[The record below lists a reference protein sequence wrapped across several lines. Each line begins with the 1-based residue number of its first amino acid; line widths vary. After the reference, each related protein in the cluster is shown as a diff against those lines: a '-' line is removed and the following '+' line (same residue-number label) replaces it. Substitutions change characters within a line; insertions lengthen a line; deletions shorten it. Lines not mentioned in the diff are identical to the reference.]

1 MLRKIIPRAPRPI
14 ERPLRSVAGARFRRR
29 RFDTFVEHH
38 HDVCAQR
45 DLNLQ
50 RSFRRKKMFGAVQ
63 VRTKRHTFVGNFAQ
77 FAEAE
82 NLEPSRIRQNRSRP
96 RHEFVQPAHLA
107 DQFVSGT
114 QIQMV
119 GIRKQNLYTEVFQ
132 VPLRLSLHR
141 RRRAHWHER
150 RRINRSVRSSQSSQ
164 PRAGRIRRQHLE
176 LESRVLCLHPNECIR
191 RKQRSNQRFEKH
203 VDKPHTHDRAQR
215 HCETRSSSDLP
226 LGNLSP
232 SESSPRRINRS
243 SERQQLNQPFWRI
256 VRQ

>member
-1 MLRKIIPRAPRPI
+1 
-14 ERPLRSVAGARFRRR
+14 
-29 RFDTFVEHH
+29 
-38 HDVCAQR
+38 
-45 DLNLQ
+45 
-50 RSFRRKKMFGAVQ
+50 MFGTIQ
-63 VRTKRHTFVGNFAQ
+63 VRSKRHAFVRHLAQ
-77 FAEAE
+77 FAQAE
-82 NLEPSRIRQNRSRP
+82 NLEPARIRQNRSRP

-191 RKQRSNQRFEKH
+191 RKQRPNQRREH
-203 VDKPHTHDRAQR
+203 VNKPHAHDRAQR

-226 LGNLSP
+226 RGNRTPAESCP
-232 SESSPRRINRS
+232 KGKQIQVERSQRTTSHFGESSDS
-243 SERQQLNQPFWRI
+243 SAPGI
-256 VRQ
+256 